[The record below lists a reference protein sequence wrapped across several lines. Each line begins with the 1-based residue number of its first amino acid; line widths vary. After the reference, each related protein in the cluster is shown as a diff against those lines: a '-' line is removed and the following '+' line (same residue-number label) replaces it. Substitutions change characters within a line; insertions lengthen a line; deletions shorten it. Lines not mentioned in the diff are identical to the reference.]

1 MEKNMAKVILI
12 SGSNRNGNTE
22 WILKKINEEIE
33 DSKLLL
39 LRNMNIEYCRGC
51 LACHNMDR
59 CVIKDDINS
68 IIDKLLESDLIIFG
82 VPNYFDNVSGLFKNF
97 MDRLH
102 PLYKSQQ
109 LAGKSVIYIFVG
121 GGEENGTK
129 EELHYAIKGFSKYLS
144 LDIKEEFSFRALNV
158 GDMREQEDR
167 IKDIIKEIE
176 KIYNNIRRK

>member
-1 MEKNMAKVILI
+1 
-12 SGSNRNGNTE
+12 
-22 WILKKINEEIE
+22 
-33 DSKLLL
+33 
-39 LRNMNIEYCRGC
+39 
-51 LACHNMDR
+51 
-59 CVIKDDINS
+59 
-68 IIDKLLESDLIIFG
+68 
-82 VPNYFDNVSGLFKNF
+82 